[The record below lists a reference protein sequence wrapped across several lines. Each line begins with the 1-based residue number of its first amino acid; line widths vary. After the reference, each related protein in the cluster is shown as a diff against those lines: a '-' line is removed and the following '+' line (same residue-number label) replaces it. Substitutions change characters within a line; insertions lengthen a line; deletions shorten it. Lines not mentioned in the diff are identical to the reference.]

1 MLYDLHIHSCLS
13 PCGDND
19 MTPNNIAGM
28 AYLAG
33 LGVIALTDHNTAR
46 NVPALAECCRER
58 GIMFIPGIEV
68 SSSED
73 FHIVC
78 YFRTVEAAVSFGDMI
93 LDHMPDVGNRPEIFG
108 EEIIMDADDNPI
120 GNVDKYLLNAGGLS
134 ARQVV
139 EECHKYG
146 GRAVYA
152 HIDNTSFSVLSVLGT
167 IPEDIPIDGVELHDL
182 SKRHDLVKA
191 GLLDEDMPYM
201 SDSDAHYLENIG
213 DRGCTLLPGHPLY
226 DWIKE

>member
-1 MLYDLHIHSCLS
+1 MSGLLKFKPVLMERIWGGSRLKTEWGYESSLD
-13 PCGDND
+13 
-19 MTPNNIAGM
+19 T
-28 AYLAG
+28 G
-33 LGVIALTDHNTAR
+33 LGECWVVSCNE
-46 NVPALAECCRER
+46 LADS
-58 GIMFIPGIEV
+58 EV
-68 SSSED
+68 TEGEYKGKRLSQLWKE
-73 FHIVC
+73 
-78 YFRTVEAAVSFGDMI
+78 EA
-93 LDHMPDVGNRPEIFG
+93 EIFG

-213 DRGCTLLPGHPLY
+213 DRGCTLLPDIRFTTG
-226 DWIKE
+226 